1 MPKQVPHVQS
11 AGESLG
17 PYSPVVEA
25 NNFVFLA
32 GQLGVDSDGSLA
44 EGVAAQTRLAM
55 ERIGA
60 LLGDVGLDYE
70 AVVKAT
76 VFLADID
83 DFSAMNEV
91 YGEFFPFHPPARS
104 AFQVANLPRGAAV
117 EIEVI
122 AVR

>member
-1 MPKQVPHVQS
+1 MPKQVPHVPS
-11 AGESLG
+11 AGKSFG

-32 GQLGVDSDGSLA
+32 GQLGTDGEGNLL
-44 EGVAAQTRLAM
+44 EGVAEQTRGAM

-60 LLGDVGLDYE
+60 LLNDVGLDYE
-70 AVVKAT
+70 AVVKTT

-83 DFSAMNEV
+83 DFAAMNEV
-91 YGEFFPFHPPARS
+91 YATFFPVHPPARS
-104 AFQVANLPRGAAV
+104 AFQVGRLPRGAAV
-117 EIEVI
+117 EIEAI